1 MNNGSSNDVMA
12 RSLSHLLWARYH
24 LNYPAQENRIRCMGH
39 VVNLVTQAMLFAIQE
54 TEDLEVN
61 DHFEIHK
68 FEHIHLDDKLAEKLY
83 GFLDKESEA
92 GSSKVRETEKADN
105 DTDEEV
111 VWSDEELTELLAE
124 VESKESVDA
133 NAREQSASTIKKVC
147 HGYKK
152 KFIK

>member
-1 MNNGSSNDVMA
+1 MA

-24 LNYPAQENRIRCMGH
+24 LNYPAQENCIHCMGH
-39 VVNLVTQAMLFAIQE
+39 VLNLVAQAMLFAILE

-61 DHFEIHK
+61 DHFKIHK
-68 FEHIHLDDKLAEKLY
+68 LEPIHLDDELAEKLY

-111 VWSDEELTELLAE
+111 ECQWSDEELTELLAA
-124 VESKESVDA
+124 VESKESADA
-133 NAREQSASTIKKVC
+133 NAHEQSASAIKKVC

-152 KFIK
+152 NS